1 MEKNNIKQILQPA
14 FKFAGLLGTVGG
26 FVGDVL
32 SPLGPI
38 ISYLIY
44 ISIGALIISLLLLA
58 VLPAPKKDKFKTA
71 SLTSFFFAIIF
82 GFFGQINQDTDNGF
96 MGDNLE
102 FVSQFQSSLNIID
115 KKLDG
120 ISDQIEV
127 VDNKI
132 NNIDSKI
139 DDVKEISY
147 QTNESLNTISYQQE
161 EILTSIEDLNN
172 IGSELRDVLGIKTIQ
187 ISARLKLKVEEQLKT
202 DVYKNLFTHYNRRYI
217 DYEYFSKKQPD
228 EEFQT
233 IAINKIPY
241 TDIGYYR
248 RASEKQNQND
258 YNAALK
264 LADSALAINPKLYQA
279 FIIRAGIKE
288 AIKDNTALDDLNKAF
303 NIKPNSFFINTQR
316 GLYFMRNGDY
326 QKAIIDFNRANELS
340 NFRDKDLQ
348 SYLMASYWDQKSW
361 SELSKYLS
369 EINNQNKL
377 IEFLKESYGNEA
389 FTDNWASMFLLNTY
403 NTADISYIKSDAI
416 SEIEN
421 VYFGYFLLDRDGY
434 VPFSFTN
441 KEGKYVSL
449 KKEDYFGSSFQ
460 TIKKPIID
468 FNRLELDDI
477 KLFVT
482 RAGTEDIIQEIRN
495 SQNKEIFTVIFQ
507 VIGQEGNG
515 EIFYIEK
522 GIESLKDVE
531 TAYGKNLKINDKG
544 QITNW

>member
-1 MEKNNIKQILQPA
+1 MEKVKEALGPAIKFSGII
-14 FKFAGLLGTVGG
+14 GSITG
-26 FVGDVL
+26 FIGDVL

-38 ISYLIY
+38 IDYLFYTSLSIFILSLVLL
-44 ISIGALIISLLLLA
+44 ISKKIKKYDIKKILFSSL
-58 VLPAPKKDKFKTA
+58 VL
-71 SLTSFFFAIIF
+71 SIIF
-82 GFFGQINQDTDNGF
+82 GVFGVVNQKTEQGVL
-96 MGDNLE
+96 GDNFE

-132 NNIDSKI
+132 DNIDSKI

-233 IAINKIPY
+233 IAINKIPC

-258 YNAALK
+258 YDAALK
-264 LADSALAINPKLYQA
+264 LADSALAINPKLYHA
-279 FIIRAGIKE
+279 FVLRAGIKE
-288 AIKDNTALDDLNKAF
+288 AIKDNTALEDLNKAF
-303 NIKPNSFFINTQR
+303 NLKPNSFFINTQR

-348 SYLMASYWDQKSW
+348 SFLMASYWDQKSW

-369 EINNQNKL
+369 EINNQNNL
-377 IEFLKESYGNEA
+377 IEFLKETYGNEA
-389 FTDNWASMFLLNTY
+389 FTDTWASMFLLNTN

-449 KKEDYFGSSFQ
+449 KKEDYFGTSFQ

-468 FNRLELDDI
+468 FNRLELDNI
-477 KLFVT
+477 RFYVT
-482 RAGTEDIIQEIRN
+482 RAGTDDIIQEIRN
-495 SQNKEIFTVIFQ
+495 SQDKEIFTVIFKI
-507 VIGQEGNG
+507 IGQNGDG

-522 GIESLKDVE
+522 GIERLKDVE

-544 QITNW
+544 QIINW